1 AYWHERLLLCKVRGT
16 TWVIVTPD
24 GDVYPEDIRALGG
37 KPCLQGSVPPA
48 IPANALLHRFPPLG
62 QLHTAAE
69 WRQIFDDGI
78 ATAQMERAGLG
89 IDDDAAD
96 AESGA
101 VRDRVGQHGWAADT
115 GLPDGPPPADAGAGA
130 GALVADV
137 GAAPAADGLAAPPA
151 VPLAAVGGGAAIPG
165 AGAAVGAVVAPGG
178 GPAPGTQW
186 IVVANDGQPGA
197 PSIGSDWSV
206 DATAIVMGKFALV
219 KLGTATLVL
228 ESIAVGNKKNVLI
241 SRKGELEQA
250 VVRASGPGLPG
261 AGLGP
266 QANGDG
272 PAAAMPLKSAD
283 ARVLPVLYDQMGQ
296 RFRAYTNAVGLL
308 EEPRFDDFPVVG
320 PRTTLWLC
328 KFIRDQGSAPRTR
341 TEKWMRDGHVPDNDR
356 VKHEHGSLME
366 ILETAL
372 TYDQLDVSALAS
384 FEILSR
390 RIQLLEEAH
399 TSNPKA
405 PRFEGSEHFQGLGR
419 KVAAVAPQLTSH
431 VALQLQGEAAIQKER
446 RKAWQTV
453 GSVTFYPCLDIMIGK
468 ERPAPQEALAALLRT
483 DTRYGD
489 SECAGNIAPFGSA
502 SASLPSRDLHGV
514 DIYNVLPSDAS
525 HKLKRFRDT
534 VLLSDEEYA
543 LRIKSEGLPNLY
555 FDPVLEAQPAKWEGF
570 FVGICV
576 TGDWTNIRFD
586 IPDSIQLATGDSLGR
601 LECASDQTIFSASFD
616 IKDYFHELRID
627 EELSQYFAL
636 PAVRASAVGVE
647 SINGIKVGP
656 SELIY
661 PGGPVQL
668 ACVDNFGVFGCDK
681 AEVGAMHRQA
691 LEGIRQAG
699 FHVHEIEQV
708 STSLDIV
715 GVHLDGDKK
724 VVRLSS
730 ARAWRLHAGL
740 HALARRGRCTG
751 REMRAILG
759 HLCFAFLLRRPCLSC
774 IAASFAFAEA
784 AGGEPKNLW
793 PSVKRELLIAAAILP
808 RAYADIGAGWLDQVV
823 ATDACDTGLGVC
835 AAEWDSRDIRITG
848 SYDERWRFK
857 KDPLRKHR
865 EVALAGYD
873 HADPPIDRGGK
884 LMAGVSD
891 GAWLAIGNFPDVAPT
906 SVRGSKWA
914 VVAKRPCG
922 CHEGAIHVKEARGA
936 KLGLKHVVRCG
947 RWRHSKVLMLVDNM
961 SLALAMQK
969 GRCRDPA
976 LLGQLRQ
983 MAALQLATGL
993 RAQCRWIPRR
1003 VATGIATRNVAQ
1015 RVEAAPAMH
1024 LDRPDLRVREAVPL
1038 EDGQSPQAA
1047 GSGPSERAILARPR
1061 AMRAELRGGS
1071 RRSRVTTSTRLAA
1084 ARRSASSGGLSYLE
1098 SIAVRPVQVE
1108 DYHRRIEEFYEYA
1121 RRQGLNVSTLDS
1133 LETALLDWADEA
1145 YLEGRKK
1152 HDGEKL
1158 KAAVLHYYPNLK
1170 RPNTKPLARFERC
1183 LKAWGRR
1190 RPALGRLPPPC
1201 PTICGLA
1208 VALHLLGRTD
1218 MAVAVLV
1225 ALSAYLRPG
1234 ELCGLRVRDVV
1245 PPALGHGPEYQ
1256 KWSLILGP
1264 SDSNGG
1270 PTKTGVY
1277 DDNATMDHE
1286 NLQFLGHFFELHRQK
1301 KGASDPLWGFTQAE
1315 FGAMIAKALKVCRLE
1330 GLGIA
1335 PYSLRRA
1342 GPSWDVITGRRS
1354 QVEVQ
1359 RRGRWA
1365 SMSSLIRY
1373 EKSSKVNSLL
1383 VGLDDSV
1390 QEYLRLCTAHLGDI
1404 FLDIFAGS
1412 EGVGKA
1418 VARCGISSLE
1428 IELEL
1433 EIDIFAPGVIKALLK
1448 LIRSGR
1454 VQGIFVAT

>member
-1 AYWHERLLLCKVRGT
+1 MAKT
-16 TWVIVTPD
+16 
-24 GDVYPEDIRALGG
+24 
-37 KPCLQGSVPPA
+37 
-48 IPANALLHRFPPLG
+48 
-62 QLHTAAE
+62 
-69 WRQIFDDGI
+69 
-78 ATAQMERAGLG
+78 
-89 IDDDAAD
+89 
-96 AESGA
+96 
-101 VRDRVGQHGWAADT
+101 HGWAADT
-115 GLPDGPPPADAGAGA
+115 GLPAGPPPAAAGAGA

-165 AGAAVGAVVAPGG
+165 AGAAVGAAVAPGG

-186 IVVANDGQPGA
+186 IVAANDGQPGA

-219 KLGTATLVL
+219 KLGAATLVL
-228 ESIAVGNKKNVLI
+228 ESIAVGNKKNVLV

-250 VVRASGPGLPG
+250 VVRASGAGLPG

-266 QANGDG
+266 QAIGDG
-272 PAAAMPLKSAD
+272 AAAAAPLKSSD

-320 PRTTLWLC
+320 PRATLWLC
-328 KFIRDQGSAPRTR
+328 KFIRDQGSVPRTR
-341 TEKWMRDGHVPDNDR
+341 TEKWMRDAHVPDNDR
-356 VKHEHGSLME
+356 VNHEHGSLME

-390 RIQLLEEAH
+390 RVQLLEEAY

-405 PRFEGSEHFQGLGR
+405 PRFDGSEHFQGLGR

-446 RKAWQTV
+446 RKGCDEFLTKAWQTV
-453 GSVTFYPCLDIMIGK
+453 GSVTFYPCLDIMMGE

-502 SASLPSRDLHGV
+502 SVFLPSRDLHGV
-514 DIYNVLPSDAS
+514 DIYSVLPSDAS

-534 VLLSDEEYA
+534 ILLSDEEYA

-570 FVGICV
+570 CRDLRDRGLVRWTRTYKEKVGLFFVHNKSGELRLICDV
-576 TGDWTNIRFD
+576 RRTNIRFD
-586 IPDSIQLATGDSLGR
+586 IPDSIQPATGDSLSR

-627 EELSQYFAL
+627 EEFSQYFAL

-681 AEVGAMHRQA
+681 AEVEATRRQA

-730 ARAWRLHAGL
+730 ARAWRLYAGL
-740 HALARRGRCTG
+740 HALVRRGRCTG
-751 REMRAILG
+751 REMRAMLG

-784 AGGEPKNLW
+784 AGGGPENLW

-808 RAYADIGAGWLDQVV
+808 LV
-823 ATDACDTGLGVC
+823 
-835 AAEWDSRDIRITG
+835 
-848 SYDERWRFK
+848 
-857 KDPLRKHR
+857 
-865 EVALAGYD
+865 
-873 HADPPIDRGGK
+873 HAD
-884 LMAGVSD
+884 D
-891 GAWLAIGNFPDVAPT
+891 GRLACIGNFPDVAPT
-906 SVRGSKWA
+906 SVRDSKWA

-961 SLALAMQK
+961 SLALAMQR

-993 RAQCRWIPRR
+993 RVQCRWIPRR

-1015 RVEAAPAMH
+1015 RVEAAPVMH

-1038 EDGQSPQAA
+1038 EGGQSPQ
-1047 GSGPSERAILARPR
+1047 G
-1061 AMRAELRGGS
+1061 
-1071 RRSRVTTSTRLAA
+1071 LAA

-1098 SIAVRPVQVE
+1098 SIAARPVQVE
-1108 DYHRRIEEFYEYA
+1108 DCHRRIEEFYEY
-1121 RRQGLNVSTLDS
+1121 
-1133 LETALLDWADEA
+1133 A

-1158 KAAVLHYYPNLK
+1158 KAAVPLYYPNLK

-1190 RPALGRLPPPC
+1190 RPALGRLPPPY

-1245 PPALGHGPEYQ
+1245 PPALGYWPEYQ
-1256 KWSLILGP
+1256 KWSLIPGP
-1264 SDSNGG
+1264 SDSNGD

-1277 DDNATMDHE
+1277 DDNVTMDHE
-1286 NLQFLGHFFELHRQK
+1286 NLQFLGHFFELYRQG

-1315 FGAMIAKALKVCRLE
+1315 LGAMIAKALKVCRLE

-1342 GPSWDVITGRRS
+1342 GPSWDVITG
-1354 QVEVQ
+1354 
-1359 RRGRWA
+1359 
-1365 SMSSLIRY
+1365 RY

-1433 EIDIFAPGVIKALLK
+1433 EIDIFAPGVMKALLK
-1448 LIRSGR
+1448 LISSGR
-1454 VQGIFVAT
+1454 VQWIFA

>member
-1 AYWHERLLLCKVRGT
+1 AIG
-16 TWVIVTPD
+16 D
-24 GDVYPEDIRALGG
+24 G
-37 KPCLQGSVPPA
+37 
-48 IPANALLHRFPPLG
+48 
-62 QLHTAAE
+62 TAA
-69 WRQIFDDGI
+69 
-78 ATAQMERAGLG
+78 
-89 IDDDAAD
+89 AA
-96 AESGA
+96 
-101 VRDRVGQHGWAADT
+101 
-115 GLPDGPPPADAGAGA
+115 
-130 GALVADV
+130 
-137 GAAPAADGLAAPPA
+137 
-151 VPLAAVGGGAAIPG
+151 
-165 AGAAVGAVVAPGG
+165 
-178 GPAPGTQW
+178 
-186 IVVANDGQPGA
+186 
-197 PSIGSDWSV
+197 
-206 DATAIVMGKFALV
+206 
-219 KLGTATLVL
+219 
-228 ESIAVGNKKNVLI
+228 
-241 SRKGELEQA
+241 
-250 VVRASGPGLPG
+250 
-261 AGLGP
+261 
-266 QANGDG
+266 
-272 PAAAMPLKSAD
+272 PLKSSG

-296 RFRAYTNAVGLL
+296 RFRAYSNAVGLL

-328 KFIRDQGSAPRTR
+328 RFIRDQGSVPRTR
-341 TEKWMRDGHVPDNDR
+341 TEKWMRDAHVPDNDR
-356 VKHEHGSLME
+356 VRHEHGSLME

-390 RIQLLEEAH
+390 RVQLLEEAY

-405 PRFEGSEHFQGLGR
+405 PRFDGSEHFQGLGR

-446 RKAWQTV
+446 RK
-453 GSVTFYPCLDIMIGK
+453 
-468 ERPAPQEALAALLRT
+468 ERPAPQEALAALLRAGA
-483 DTRYGD
+483 RYCD

-502 SASLPSRDLHGV
+502 TVSLPSRDLHGV

-525 HKLKRFRDT
+525 RKLKR
-534 VLLSDEEYA
+534 
-543 LRIKSEGLPNLY
+543 
-555 FDPVLEAQPAKWEGF
+555 
-570 FVGICV
+570 
-576 TGDWTNIRFD
+576 TNIRFD
-586 IPDSIQLATGDSLGR
+586 IPDSIQLATGDSLSR

-636 PAVRASAVGVE
+636 PAVRASAVGVG
-647 SINGIKVGP
+647 SINGVKVGP

-661 PGGPVQL
+661 PALQSLPMGFSWAMWAAQLVHEELLRRAGLPPARLLRDGTPPPSFEGGPVQL
-668 ACVDNFGVFGCDK
+668 AYVGNFGVFGCDK
-681 AEVGAMHRQA
+681 AEVEAARRQA

-708 STSLDIV
+708 SASLDIV

-730 ARAWRLHAGL
+730 ARAWRLYAGL
-740 HALARRGRCTG
+740 HALVRRGRCTG
-751 REMRAILG
+751 REMRAVLG

-808 RAYADIGAGWLDQVV
+808 LVYADLGAGWLDQVV

-835 AAEWDSRDIRITG
+835 AAEWDSQDIRITG

-865 EVALAGYD
+865 EVALAGCD
-873 HADPPIDRGGK
+873 HADPPIDRDGN
-884 LMAGVSD
+884 LVAGVSE
-891 GAWLAIGNFPDVAPT
+891 GAWLAIGNFPDVAPI

-922 CHEGAIHVKEARGA
+922 SHEGAIHVKEARGA

-993 RAQCRWIPRR
+993 RVQCRWIPS
-1003 VATGIATRNVAQ
+1003 
-1015 RVEAAPAMH
+1015 E
-1024 LDRPDLRVREAVPL
+1024 
-1038 EDGQSPQAA
+1038 AA
-1047 GSGPSERAILARPR
+1047 GSGPSEQAILARPP
-1061 AMRAELRGGS
+1061 AMRAEPRGGS

-1098 SIAVRPVQVE
+1098 SIAVKPVQIE
-1108 DYHRRIEEFYEYA
+1108 DYHRRFEEFYEYA

-1133 LETALLDWADEA
+1133 LETALLDWAGEA

-1190 RPALGRLPPPC
+1190 RPALGRLPPPY

-1218 MAVAVLV
+1218 MAVALLV

-1234 ELCGLRVRDVV
+1234 ELYGLRVRDVV
-1245 PPALGHGPEYQ
+1245 PPALGYGPEYQ

-1277 DDNATMDHE
+1277 DDNVTMDHE
-1286 NLQFLGHFFELHRQK
+1286 NLQFLDHFFELYRQG
-1301 KGASDPLWGFTQAE
+1301 KGSSDPLWGFTQAE
-1315 FGAMIAKALKVCRLE
+1315 FGAMIAKALKVCQLE

-1335 PYSLRRA
+1335 PYSLRHA
-1342 GPSWDVITGRRS
+1342 GPSWDVIAGRRS
-1354 QVEVQ
+1354 QLEVQ

-1365 SMSSLIRY
+1365 SMSSLIRC

-1383 VGLDDSV
+1383 VSLDDSA
-1390 QEYLRLCTAHLGDI
+1390 QEYLRLGTAHLGDI

-1428 IELEL
+1428 VELEL
-1433 EIDIFAPGVIKALLK
+1433 GIDIFASGVMKTLLN

-1454 VQGIFVAT
+1454 VQGIFV